1 MKDLFSQHAA
11 DYARYRPQYPQAL
24 YDWLREQVSST
35 DDAWDCASGNG
46 QVAAQLARFFR
57 QVEATDISATQLQE
71 APQLANLHCSVQ
83 PAEQTDFPDASF
95 DLITVAQA
103 IHWFDFNAFYQEV
116 RRTAKPGALLA
127 VIGYGNL
134 KVTNVVDQIMA
145 HLYDDIL
152 GTYWDPER
160 KYVDEEYKTI
170 PFPFTE
176 IAAPQFSIELNW
188 SVEHLIA
195 YINTWSAVKH
205 YERENG
211 TNPVEMITDALR
223 QAWGKTHEVPV
234 HFPMMLRVGKI

>member
-11 DYARYRPQYPQAL
+11 DYARHRPQYPQAL
-24 YDWLREQVSST
+24 YDWLRGQVNGT
-35 DDAWDCASGNG
+35 DCAWDCASGNG

-57 QVEATDISATQLQE
+57 QVEATDISAAQLQQ
-71 APQLANLHCSVQ
+71 APQLPNLRCSVQ
-83 PAEQTDFPDASF
+83 PAEQTNFPDASF

-103 IHWFDFNAFYQEV
+103 IHWFDFTAFYKEV

-134 KVTNVVDQIMA
+134 KVTNVVDQIIG
-145 HLYDDIL
+145 HLHEDIL
-152 GTYWDPER
+152 GAYWDPER
-160 KYVDEEYKTI
+160 IYVDEDYKTI

-176 IAAPQFSIELNW
+176 IDTPQFSIELDW
-188 SVEHLIA
+188 SVDQLIA

-205 YERENG
+205 YEREKG
-211 TNPVEMITDALR
+211 ENPVATIADALR

-234 HFPMMLRVGKI
+234 HFPLLLRVGKI